1 MEKNE
6 IIVSDCFFEI
16 DPHSKSSL
24 YYVNGKEGSI
34 IKVKNCNFNGFSD
47 KLMKYIDGKDENQDS
62 NRLLIE
68 SCNFQYETK
77 KIKVNN
83 TWMINSFFTVFA
95 ITIAFFILKIS
106 ISIYYE
112 LLVSKQHEDELMI

>member
-1 MEKNE
+1 
-6 IIVSDCFFEI
+6 
-16 DPHSKSSL
+16 
-24 YYVNGKEGSI
+24 
-34 IKVKNCNFNGFSD
+34 
-47 KLMKYIDGKDENQDS
+47 MKYIDGKDENQDS